1 MTTHLA
7 DVNLRNSRMTSL
19 HKIVAPRYINYWA
32 YVVDM
37 VDDIASS

>member
-19 HKIVAPRYINYWA
+19 HNIVAPQYIDYSA

-37 VDDIASS
+37 VDNIASN